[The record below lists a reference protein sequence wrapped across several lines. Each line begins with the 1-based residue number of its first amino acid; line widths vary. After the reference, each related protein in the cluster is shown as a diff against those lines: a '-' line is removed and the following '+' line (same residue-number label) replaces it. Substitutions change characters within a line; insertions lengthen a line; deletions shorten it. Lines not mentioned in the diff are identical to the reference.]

1 MKFKNTRGLM
11 LATTIISG
19 LAFTAPAFAQTAPA
33 AAPEEVEVVVVTG
46 TRIQAPGTTS
56 SSPITTV
63 GADELALQQ
72 SSEVEKVLRNLPITV
87 PGDGANTNNG
97 TAGAT
102 TVNLRDLGPQRN
114 LLMIDGKRITPYNF
128 NGIVDVSIVPA
139 AMLEGVDIVTGGAS
153 AVYGSD
159 AISGAINFRLKR
171 NFEGVEVDYERSATE
186 VNDGTI
192 NNLSIAMGANL
203 PDDRGNVALALNY
216 TKRLGVQFGD
226 RDYGRV
232 GVSSGSGAG
241 LGITGAAEP
250 ANCSGDNTVPTTFGG
265 SGTTVPAR
273 LNGIPGAG
281 GGLQF
286 RNDGTVGAFCNQF
299 NFNPYNYYQTPQ
311 ERYSGIAYG
320 RYSIN
325 DDVEAYGRLSFAAIN
340 VRQQIAP
347 SGVFNTRVLLPLNN
361 PFLSGAARQTLIDR
375 FTAGLANNTTV
386 LTASS
391 ANPVGGSWYDN
402 NRNGVVDAADTVSV
416 LVGRRTP
423 ELGERSSTY
432 DNNAFQALIG
442 VRGTFFDDDS
452 WSWDLSLQHGES
464 DRTNVAAGYT
474 NVENVRGAINT
485 ISTTSC
491 TAPVGGPIGGAA
503 GGVQT
508 ASCVPLNAFGPQGT
522 ITAAMAG
529 YAGAVGI
536 EKQNYLQTIA
546 SASISGPVF
555 GFQTPWAESPL
566 SLALGAEYREEEG
579 GTTPDECLKL
589 APASC
594 LGGAGGNTLPI
605 QGGFDVEELFVEGI
619 MPIATDKPFFQSL
632 DLEVGLRYSNFN
644 PTGPSTTWKAGFNWA
659 FNDSIRLRVMQQ
671 KAIRAPNVG
680 ELASPLTS
688 GLDNATLDPCSVT
701 NAARITTALRAL
713 CVSTGMTAAQV
724 GSVPDITAGQI
735 NIFSGTNLSALPD
748 AEEADTTTIGF
759 VFTPSF
765 LTFLKSPVVSLDYYN
780 ISIAGFIGE
789 LGSQEILDGC
799 YVAGIT
805 SLCSQIRRLNGNLL
819 ESGSGI
825 QAFTQNLL
833 SADAVGFDL
842 NVGFGVDA
850 ETFGLDEKWGAL
862 RVSYNANF
870 TTVNESQSSLVSPVI
885 DCLGVY
891 GNQCG
896 NPSPEYRHVQ
906 RTTWTVGDLRMSYLW
921 RHVGKSVVE
930 ETQKAATFDQFEA
943 IKAYN
948 YIDLLA
954 SYNINEALEV
964 SMSVNNVFDKEPPI
978 LGGDIGTT
986 STNGGNTFPQVYDPL
1001 GRVITVGFNL
1011 KF

>member
-1 MKFKNTRGLM
+1 MKITSTRALM

-19 LAFTAPAFAQTAPA
+19 MAFAAPAFAQTATA
-33 AAPEEVEVVVVTG
+33 TDDKVAEVVVVTG

-63 GADELALQQ
+63 GADELSLQQ

-102 TVNLRDLGPQRN
+102 TVNLRDLGAQRN

-171 NFEGVEVDYERSATE
+171 NFEGVEVDFERSTTE
-186 VNDGTI
+186 LNDGLTQ
-192 NNLSIAMGANL
+192 NLSIAMGANM

-216 TKRLGVQFGD
+216 TKRAGVQFGD

-232 GVSSGSGAG
+232 GVSTASGAG
-241 LGITGAAEP
+241 LGVTGGAEP
-250 ANCSGDNTVPTTFGG
+250 ANCSGENTVPTTFGG
-265 SGTTVPAR
+265 SGTTVPSR
-273 LNGIPGAG
+273 LNFVPGAST
-281 GGLQF
+281 GLQF
-286 RNDGTVGAFCNQF
+286 RDDGTLGAFCNQF

-320 RYSIN
+320 RYSIS
-325 DDVEAYGRLSFAAIN
+325 DEVEAYGRLSFAAIN

-347 SGVFNTRVLLPLNN
+347 SGIFNNVITTPLAN
-361 PFLSGAARQTLIDR
+361 PFLSTAARDTLIAR
-375 FTAGLANNTTV
+375 FNAGRVAGTPGTATTLVTPAN
-386 LTASS
+386 A
-391 ANPVGGSWYDN
+391 GGNWFDN
-402 NRNGVVDAADTVSV
+402 NNNGVVDGADSV
-416 LVGRRTP
+416 RFAVGRRTI
-423 ELGERSSTY
+423 EFGERSSTY

-442 VRGTFFDDDS
+442 LRGTFLKDDS
-452 WSWDLSLQHGES
+452 WSWDVSLQHGES
-464 DRTNVAAGYT
+464 DRTNVSAGYT
-474 NVENVRGAINT
+474 NVTNALIAANT
-485 ISTTSC
+485 VSATNCTTATGVT
-491 TAPVGGPIGGAA
+491 TAG
-503 GGVQT
+503 
-508 ASCVPLNAFGPQGT
+508 CVPLNLFGPLGS
-522 ITAAMAG
+522 ITPAMA
-529 YAGAVGI
+529 AFSSAVGI
-536 EKQNYLQTIA
+536 EKQNYTQTIA
-546 SASISGPVF
+546 SASIAGPVF
-555 GFQTPWAESPL
+555 GFQAPWADAPL
-566 SLALGAEYREEEG
+566 SLAMGAEYREEQG

-605 QGGFDVEELFVEGI
+605 SGGFSVEELFAEGI

-659 FNDSIRLRVMQQ
+659 FSDAVRLRVMQQ

-680 ELASPLTS
+680 ELAAPQTS
-688 GLDNATLDPCSVT
+688 GLANATRDPCSVANT
-701 NAARITTALRAL
+701 SISAALRTL
-713 CVSTGMTAAQV
+713 CISTGMTNAQV
-724 GSVPDITAGQI
+724 GSVPDIIAGQI
-735 NIFSGTNLSALPD
+735 NIFSGTNLAALPD
-748 AEEADTTTIGF
+748 AEEADTTTIGI

-765 LTFLKSPVVSLDYYN
+765 LTFLKSPVISVDYYD
-780 ISIAGFIGE
+780 ISIAGFIDE
-789 LGSQEILDGC
+789 LGAQEILDGC
-799 YVAGIT
+799 YLQGIA
-805 SLCSQIRRLNGNLL
+805 SLCSQITRV
-819 ESGSGI
+819 SGSLILGGSGV

-833 SADAVGFDL
+833 SADAAGVDL
-842 NVGFGVDA
+842 NVGFGLDA
-850 ETFGLDEKWGAL
+850 ETFGLDEKWGSL

-870 TTVNESQSSLVSPVI
+870 STKNESLSSPVSNVI

-891 GNQCG
+891 GTQCG

-906 RTTWTVGDLRMSYLW
+906 RTSWTVGDMRLSYLW
-921 RHVGKSVVE
+921 RHIGESKVE
-930 ETQKAATFDQFEA
+930 PTQLSATFDRFES
-943 IKAYN
+943 IKAFN

-954 SYNINEALEV
+954 SYNISEALEV

-978 LGGDIGTT
+978 LGGEIATT
-986 STNGGNTFPQVYDPL
+986 ASNGGNTFPQVYDPL